1 MGTAKLDSRIGMLN
15 SGKFYAFVNGY
26 DKPETIGTLE
36 EVETALGLRRATNV
50 RRARRSPRGQPFKTY
65 NVHMTFEFPAWDEVD
80 GYWYDGI
87 AARSKSEANKK
98 ARDRADADGHTVGKR
113 VWFKATETE

>member
-1 MGTAKLDSRIGMLN
+1 MNTAKLDPRIGMLN

-26 DKPETIGTLE
+26 DRPETIGTLE
-36 EVETALGLRRATNV
+36 EVETALGLRKVTNV
-50 RRARRSPRGQPFKTY
+50 RRARKSLRGQAFKTY

-87 AARSKSEANKK
+87 AARNKSEANKK
-98 ARDRADADGHTVGKR
+98 ARGKAEADGHTVGKR
-113 VWFKATETE
+113 VWFKAAEVE